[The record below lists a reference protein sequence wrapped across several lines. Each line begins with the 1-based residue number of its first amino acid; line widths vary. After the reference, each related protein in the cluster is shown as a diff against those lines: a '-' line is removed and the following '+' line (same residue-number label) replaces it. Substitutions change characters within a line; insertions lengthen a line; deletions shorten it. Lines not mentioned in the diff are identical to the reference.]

1 MSKEMSIKDVVSR
14 LDVLIA
20 LMKLVYSEPIKRVRE
35 QITSDPVFR
44 VILELADGTR
54 EYTVLAEEVARRT
67 GKHIRT
73 VKAKISRLLEIGVIR
88 AERQGKR
95 VYYIN
100 TGILD

>member
-1 MSKEMSIKDVVSR
+1 MSEEASIKDVVNR
-14 LDVLIA
+14 LDALIA
-20 LMKLVYSEPIKRVRE
+20 LMKLIYSEQIKRVRE

-44 VILELADGTR
+44 AILELADGTR
-54 EYTVLAEEVARRT
+54 EYTVLAEEVARKT

-73 VKAKISRLLEIGVIR
+73 VKAKISKLLETGVIK
-88 AERQGKR
+88 AIRQGKR